1 MKYIDVNEFIEE
13 GYLQELNRR
22 FLHPLGLALTVAA
35 DADDE
40 TGEITS
46 PWRIS
51 GVQDVRDDPEGMIFD
66 PLDPAKTHNIER
78 LEEERRTPRV
88 DALGFWIQPL
98 EDQ

>member
-40 TGEITS
+40 TGETTS
-46 PWRIS
+46 P
-51 GVQDVRDDPEGMIFD
+51 
-66 PLDPAKTHNIER
+66 
-78 LEEERRTPRV
+78 
-88 DALGFWIQPL
+88 
-98 EDQ
+98 